1 MAWIQITSTVAET
14 QAEPLSDALIELGAL
29 SVTFAETGEQEI
41 FEPEI
46 GTTPIWQKTR
56 VLGLFDAE
64 INSAECLLGL
74 TQLMP
79 ELSPSQ
85 FKVELIEDKDW
96 VREWMDQFQPMLF
109 GENLW
114 IVPSWLPAPNPAATN
129 LLLDPG
135 LAFGTGTHPTTA
147 MCLSWL
153 DANPPVNKSV
163 IDYGCGS
170 GILAIASAK
179 LGATRVFAT
188 DIDPQAITA
197 TLDNAQRNQVNLQA
211 GLVADIT
218 LPKSELILANI
229 LAGPLAELAPILSQH
244 LQIDGQLVLSGLLV
258 SQADT
263 LITCYQDV
271 GITLQLVNQHED
283 WALLVGVKTA
293 NTP

>member
-197 TLDNAQRNQVNLQA
+197 TLDNAQRNQVRLQA